1 MHLLLQLPSKLGLW
15 GRKTWVPIQALPI
28 CDLRQGA
35 YTIVPRFP
43 RSETNDNPPC
53 SGCCVVTRARPHAV
67 QAHCRCQAPSKSLL
81 AVKVNPKM
89 PEAAP
94 DQGL

>member
-15 GRKTWVPIQALPI
+15 GQKTWVPIQALPI

-43 RSETNDNPPC
+43 
-53 SGCCVVTRARPHAV
+53 
-67 QAHCRCQAPSKSLL
+67 
-81 AVKVNPKM
+81 
-89 PEAAP
+89 
-94 DQGL
+94 